1 MSIFAVFVYFSR
13 SFQPKNTK
21 LRGNCTNI
29 KSLILYTNSIG
40 SMDFHPIE
48 VKFGKGQISSM
59 VSRIPIQEFLLL
71 HFLPFYGTKKLKKR
85 KCYFYLN
92 ECDFIN
98 LRSLSDQFLSLGCPK
113 LFEKNVC
120 QKSTAPRGGGLKIYS
135 KGVKGFVG
143 GFSKESGVCD
153 LPRTLCA

>member
-48 VKFGKGQISSM
+48 VKFGKGHISSM

-85 KCYFYLN
+85 KCYFHLN
-92 ECDFIN
+92 ECDFN
-98 LRSLSDQFLSLGCPK
+98 LSSLSDQFLSLGCPK
-113 LFEKNVC
+113 LFEKMCVKN
-120 QKSTAPRGGGLKIYS
+120 QQPPGGGLKIYS

-143 GFSKESGVCD
+143 GFSKESGGCD